1 MLPPLPATPP
11 DHTMLTMPYLIDGNN
26 LMPAL
31 EEAGPEVGR
40 EGLCRLLQP
49 LLKQDPSVHVVF
61 DGSVPPAGMAAQM
74 ERTGV
79 KVTYSGERTA
89 DELILKVIAQD
100 SAPKLLTVVSTD
112 KEIRRAAERRR
123 CKTVTSQEFALK
135 LIHID
140 TARRKPRTPQ
150 SPEFKGKQKG
160 LSAQDTRRWLQEFG
174 FDDAG
179 DEQADRNG

>member
-1 MLPPLPATPP
+1 
-11 DHTMLTMPYLIDGNN
+11 MPYLIDGNN

-40 EGLCRLLQP
+40 AGLCRLLQP
-49 LLKQDPSVHVVF
+49 LLKQGQAVHVVF
-61 DGSVPPAGMAAQM
+61 DGSVPPAGMATQI
-74 ERTGV
+74 EQTGV

-89 DELILKVIAQD
+89 DEVILKWIAQD

-123 CKTVTSQEFALK
+123 CKSVTSQEFALK

-140 TARRKPRTPQ
+140 DARQRPKTPR
-150 SPEFKGKQKG
+150 SPESKGKQKG
-160 LSAQDTRRWLQEFG
+160 LSDQETRRWLKEFG
-174 FDDAG
+174 FEEI
-179 DEQADRNG
+179 DE